1 MRKKENGN
9 CIAGL
14 TETLTAD
21 KVMLNVRDGASP
33 LTQSLLGHDSIAI
46 L

>member
-14 TETLTAD
+14 TENLTAD
-21 KVMLNVRDGASP
+21 EVMLNVRDGTSP
-33 LTQSLLGHDSIAI
+33 LTLSLLGHDSIAI